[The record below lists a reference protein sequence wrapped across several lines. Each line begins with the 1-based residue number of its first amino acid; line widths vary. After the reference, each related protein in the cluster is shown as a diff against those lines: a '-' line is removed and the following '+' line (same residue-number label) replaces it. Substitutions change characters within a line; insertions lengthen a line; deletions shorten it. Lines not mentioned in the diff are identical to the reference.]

1 MANRQ
6 LITGAASAYDSRFL
20 DGGRSLERGMNQ
32 QGSGNSLNV
41 GVAKAMARRAEM
53 AKNDA
58 LVKGYINSL
67 NTEMD
72 LLSLS
77 DAEQASLKG
86 YLFEQRKEYAK
97 LANELAQVDAM
108 SPLYLE
114 NMNKMEGIKQSF
126 TSLKAQ
132 TEKFKERK
140 LQYLDDLENGR
151 ISKGNKMEDYNR
163 ASKVYG
169 GGSLYIGT
177 DGGINV
183 ITDGGKIM
191 TDYST
196 LQDPF
201 LKDFKTADEILEQN
215 NKLYNAGVELDA
227 SKEGLLRNKLRSQ
240 LSQDGSL
247 ESIVEDGLIN
257 NERLNVDLE
266 SYETREA
273 AINDVAEIL
282 LQGYRDSAIAGKK
295 EKDIKKGKITNGI
308 DNDEITSDTY
318 LGYERN
324 SQKDKDDFQANWADT
339 QGVAQ
344 QDAEFFKNKAAK
356 ADNQSAAYKNGSN
369 GAALTEMIGGKLIV
383 NTEPKPG
390 TIRVQKWYSS
400 FDSKKFR
407 GNAKGNQQWEL
418 APAIILGAGRDPRP
432 VTIWRANKTSEW
444 QILQEKDYQKEF
456 NGTAGVT
463 QTNTTTGGAAQFNTN
478 QSN

>member
-6 LITGAASAYDSRFL
+6 LITGAGSAYDSRFL
-20 DGGRSLERGMNQ
+20 DGGRSLERGMNR
-32 QGSGNSLNV
+32 QGSRNSLNV

-77 DAEQASLKG
+77 DAEQASLKS

-114 NMNKMEGIKQSF
+114 NMNKMESIKQSF

-151 ISKGNKMEDYNR
+151 ISKGNKMEDYDR

-215 NKLYNAGVELDA
+215 NKLYNAGVELDV
-227 SKEGLLRNKLRSQ
+227 SKEALLRNKLRSQ

-282 LQGYRDSAIAGKK
+282 LQGYRDSALAGKK
-295 EKDIKKGKITNGI
+295 EKDIKKGKITNDI

-324 SQKDKDDFQANWADT
+324 SQKDKDDFQANWTET
-339 QGVAQ
+339 QSIAQ
-344 QDAEFFKNKAAK
+344 KDNEFMEGILSGANAGQEIQTFQANSAGAAVLRPI
-356 ADNQSAAYKNGSN
+356 KNGKFEVLS
-369 GAALTEMIGGKLIV
+369 A
-383 NTEPKPG
+383 PKEG
-390 TIRVQKWYSS
+390 TIRSQKWYSS
-400 FDSKKFR
+400 FDSKKHR
-407 GNAKGNQQWEL
+407 GNHKGNQRWEL
-418 APAIILGAGRDPRP
+418 APAIVMTKDGGFKP
-432 VTIWRANKTSEW
+432 VTIWRANKTSDW
-444 QILQEKDYQKEF
+444 QILKEEDYQKEF
-456 NGTAGVT
+456 NGTAGLA
-463 QTNTTTGGAAQFNTN
+463 GGASKFNK
-478 QSN
+478 